1 MMSIAKEKS
10 LKTSTQRR
18 AKARAVPPFSPKGAH
33 PVSTDKVAEQFC
45 GEMIQ
50 NLESAAPRKEMPSS
64 ELSLSAA

>member
-1 MMSIAKEKS
+1 MKS
-10 LKTSTQRR
+10 SSQRG
-18 AKARAVPPFSPKGAH
+18 AEARAVPSFSPKGAR